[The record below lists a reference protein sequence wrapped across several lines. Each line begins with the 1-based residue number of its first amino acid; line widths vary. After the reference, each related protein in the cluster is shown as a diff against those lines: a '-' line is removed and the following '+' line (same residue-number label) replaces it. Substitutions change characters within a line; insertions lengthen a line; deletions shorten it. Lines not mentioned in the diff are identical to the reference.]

1 VAGEQKEK
9 HNQSGARKIELI
21 GQTGGKFKTRNKF
34 RSAFEEQGRDYCN
47 GTSRK

>member
-9 HNQSGARKIELI
+9 HNQSGTRKIELS
-21 GQTGGKFKTRNKF
+21 GQIGGKLKTRNKF
-34 RSAFEEQGRDYCN
+34 RSAFEEQGRGDGN